1 MWVSPS
7 AQSPSV
13 LDGHHSCNSSHCH
26 ERPPGLAWFGRVWPL
41 LTSQA
46 PRSQLQPQLTFP
58 TTPLR
63 TRSARLPSPLEWL
76 NWRSE
81 LFLPVRPP
89 SLGEEGGRGRGH
101 GWEVGKRAHR
111 PSVVVSWLR
120 AAVAEWLQL

>member
-1 MWVSPS
+1 MATTAATAATAANARDAW
-7 AQSPSV
+7 
-13 LDGHHSCNSSHCH
+13 
-26 ERPPGLAWFGRVWPL
+26 PGSTRSL

-46 PRSQLQPQLTFP
+46 RRSQLQTQLTFP

-63 TRSARLPSPLEWL
+63 TRSARLPSSLEPWNL
-76 NWRSE
+76 RSE

-101 GWEVGKRAHR
+101 GWEVGKRARR

-120 AAVAEWLQL
+120 AAVVEWLQL

>member
-1 MWVSPS
+1 MSPS
-7 AQSPSV
+7 ARAQTSTSV
-13 LDGHHSCNSSHCH
+13 LDGHHSSNSSHRR
-26 ERPPGLAWFGRVWPL
+26 ERPRRPAWRGLASL

-46 PRSQLQPQLTFP
+46 PRSQFQPQLTFP

-63 TRSARLPSPLEWL
+63 TRRARLPTPLEPL
-76 NWRSE
+76 NLSSE

-101 GWEVGKRAHR
+101 GWEVGRRARR

-120 AAVAEWLQL
+120 GAVAEWLQL

>member
-1 MWVSPS
+1 MATTEATAATAANARVAW
-7 AQSPSV
+7 
-13 LDGHHSCNSSHCH
+13 
-26 ERPPGLAWFGRVWPL
+26 PGLAWPL
-41 LTSQA
+41 LTSQQ

-63 TRSARLPSPLEWL
+63 TRSALLPSSPEPLNL
-76 NWRSE
+76 RSE

-120 AAVAEWLQL
+120 AVVAEWLQL